1 VYWLGAGSY
10 GAYTFDD
17 AASGSAGI
25 TIRKATADMHGTE
38 TGWSAGLGDGA
49 AAFGPLSFETDRYT
63 MDGGELGGIVVT
75 YAGPMGGNSAA
86 VGVDGD
92 HVVLRNMDVDGSVA
106 QSGGVQTAGS
116 CSVIRVGGDNTVI
129 DRSDLHDAADDG
141 IEIQDAHGTKVFHS
155 KIHGL
160 PACGTDGECDGP
172 CFNGHSDG
180 IEIIDGDNT
189 EIKGNMVYDIL
200 RTAALIVGD
209 GGDPGATTSNL
220 VVQNNIFYTPATGL
234 TVQMWNVNG
243 LEFHNNVVW
252 GRSQGDRYGGIWFG
266 SDMFDVYAYNNIFLN
281 INFTHGGGAYNA
293 SEHHLDYN
301 LFGDL
306 NTSEYPGSAND
317 LVADPRFA
325 GIPLSSDAADHKGS
339 DLRLE
344 DFVPAASEAIDTGT
358 ASGGVPAYDI
368 VGEKRPQ
375 GGATDR
381 GVFEATP

>member
-1 VYWLGAGSY
+1 
-10 GAYTFDD
+10 
-17 AASGSAGI
+17 
-25 TIRKATADMHGTE
+25 
-38 TGWSAGLGDGA
+38 
-49 AAFGPLSFETDRYT
+49 
-63 MDGGELGGIVVT
+63 
-75 YAGPMGGNSAA
+75 
-86 VGVDGD
+86 
-92 HVVLRNMDVDGSVA
+92 
-106 QSGGVQTAGS
+106 
-116 CSVIRVGGDNTVI
+116 VI

-281 INFTHGGGAYNA
+281 INFTHGGDAYDA

-375 GGATDR
+375 GAATDR